1 MESSVKKLYDY
12 KEIFDYIDSKKEEM
26 VSFLEDI
33 VNIESYG
40 YSMEDVNNVAI
51 KLKQEFEKENV
62 KCKLIPTGSNGYT
75 LSGILGEERDGK
87 PIIFSGH
94 MDTALKIGTLAQR
107 PFKVVDGK
115 AEGVGVLDMKGGIVI
130 SLYVIKALN
139 SIGYNERPI
148 QILFAGDEET
158 NHLNSNAPEVMM
170 KEAEGAECAFNMETG
185 LIDNSFCVGRKGRIG
200 VNVIVNG
207 VEAHAGNDFAQGR
220 SAIKEMAYKIIE
232 IEKITNLDE
241 GITCSVDLI
250 KGGTS
255 ANAIPNKCEIEIDIR
270 FDKVSQLDD
279 IKKKLELIC
288 SKNVIDKTS
297 CEIKYASKMMP
308 YETTD
313 DVMRLYNYIAN
324 ISEEYGLKEAK
335 YKKLGGSS
343 DASYLTIAGVP
354 TLCSC
359 GIQGQ
364 WNHTMRE
371 YGIVDSMYER
381 AKLFAL
387 AVINIDKF

>member
-1 MESSVKKLYDY
+1 MESGVKNLYDY
-12 KEIFDYIDSKKEEM
+12 NEIFNYIDSKKEEM
-26 VSFLEDI
+26 VSFLEEI

-51 KLKQEFEKENV
+51 KLKQAFEKENV

-75 LSGILGEERDGK
+75 LSGILGEEREGN
-87 PIIFSGH
+87 PILFSGH
-94 MDTALKIGTLAQR
+94 MDTALKIGTLAKR

-139 SIGYNERPI
+139 SIGYNKRPI

-185 LIDNSFCVGRKGRIG
+185 LIDNSFCIGRKGRIG

-207 VEAHAGNDFAQGR
+207 VEAHAGNDFTHGR

-255 ANAIPNKCEIEIDIR
+255 PNAIPNKCEIEIDIR

-279 IKKKLELIC
+279 IKKKLEAIC
-288 SKNVIDKTS
+288 SESVIDKTS
-297 CEIKYASKMMP
+297 CEIKYVSKMMP

-313 DVMRLYNYIAN
+313 DVMRLYNYIDN

-335 YKKLGGSS
+335 YIKLGGSS